1 MDASLV
7 NESAVLPPSTS
18 IRLRVLPRYNSSLD
32 HSAQGRSTF
41 SRDGARE
48 VPIVTVGDV
57 LASTF
62 IWHNVKRMNLPYNL
76 VGWDLPHHAGHID
89 DTDYEGE
96 VILDANYDDFTYSR
110 A

>member
-1 MDASLV
+1 
-7 NESAVLPPSTS
+7 
-18 IRLRVLPRYNSSLD
+18 
-32 HSAQGRSTF
+32 
-41 SRDGARE
+41 
-48 VPIVTVGDV
+48 
-57 LASTF
+57 
-62 IWHNVKRMNLPYNL
+62 MNLPYNL